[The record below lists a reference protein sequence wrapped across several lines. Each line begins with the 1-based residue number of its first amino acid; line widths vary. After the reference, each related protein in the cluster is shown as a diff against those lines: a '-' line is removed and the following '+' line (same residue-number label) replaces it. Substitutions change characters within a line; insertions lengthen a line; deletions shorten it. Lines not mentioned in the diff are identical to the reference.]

1 LRRDGFRN
9 EFDCN
14 RIAGETL
21 LPELF
26 SMSRAAFACLSLVL
40 FSFLSVATADA
51 ESQPPGA
58 PHEKV
63 FLLRGFTNVLSPG
76 IDQLAEELK
85 EKNIETE
92 VANHLFALPLASEA
106 IDDCKSGRVS
116 TIVLI
121 GHSFGATG
129 ALMMAERMQKAG
141 LHVALIV
148 TLDPVIKGTV
158 PGNVHRLENF
168 YLSNGVGTT
177 VQPGVNFHGAIS
189 NVDLKSNPELGHVSV
204 TTLPSM
210 QKQVIHDILA
220 SNTRCG

>member
-1 LRRDGFRN
+1 
-9 EFDCN
+9 
-14 RIAGETL
+14 
-21 LPELF
+21 
-26 SMSRAAFACLSLVL
+26 MSRAACACLSVALL
-40 FSFLSVATADA
+40 ASLSVVTASA
-51 ESQPPGA
+51 QSRPHWPGA

-85 EKNIETE
+85 ERNIDTE
-92 VANHLFALPLASEA
+92 VANHVFALPLASEA

-116 TIVLI
+116 TVVLV
-121 GHSFGATG
+121 GHSFGATA
-129 ALMMAERMQKAG
+129 ALEMAERMQKAG

-177 VQPGVNFHGAIS
+177 MQPGADFHGAIS

-210 QKQVIHDILA
+210 QKQVIHDIMT

>member
-1 LRRDGFRN
+1 
-9 EFDCN
+9 
-14 RIAGETL
+14 
-21 LPELF
+21 
-26 SMSRAAFACLSLVL
+26 MSRAGFVCLSLTCL
-40 FSFLSVATADA
+40 AFLSLNAVKAQ
-51 ESQPPGA
+51 SQPHPAAA
-58 PHEKV
+58 PREKV

-76 IDQLAEELK
+76 IDQLAQELK

-92 VANHLFALPLASEA
+92 VANHLFALSLASEA
-106 IDDCKSGRVS
+106 IEDCKSGRVG
-116 TIVLI
+116 TVVLV

-141 LHVALIV
+141 LNVALIV

-158 PGNVHRLENF
+158 PANVHRLENF

-177 VQPGVNFHGAIS
+177 MQPGQNFRGAIS
-189 NVDLKSNPELGHVSV
+189 NVDLKSTPDVGHVSV

-210 QKQVIHDILA
+210 QKQVIHDILT

>member
-1 LRRDGFRN
+1 
-9 EFDCN
+9 
-14 RIAGETL
+14 
-21 LPELF
+21 
-26 SMSRAAFACLSLVL
+26 MSRAVLACLCFTLLAVL
-40 FSFLSVATADA
+40 PFGAAGA
-51 ESQPPGA
+51 QSQLRSASA

-85 EKNIETE
+85 EKNIDTE
-92 VANHLFALPLASEA
+92 VANHLFAPMLASEA
-106 IDDCKSGRVS
+106 IGDCKSGRVG
-116 TIVLI
+116 TVVLV

-129 ALMMAERMQKAG
+129 ALMMAERMEKVG

-158 PGNVHRLENF
+158 PANVHRLENF
-168 YLSNGVGTT
+168 YLSNGIGTT
-177 VQPGVNFHGAIS
+177 MQPGENFHGEVD

-210 QKQVIHDILA
+210 QRQVIHDVLTA
-220 SNTRCG
+220 NTRCG

>member
-1 LRRDGFRN
+1 
-9 EFDCN
+9 
-14 RIAGETL
+14 
-21 LPELF
+21 
-26 SMSRAAFACLSLVL
+26 MSRAVLACLSLAL
-40 FSFLSVATADA
+40 LTSLSLNMANAQ
-51 ESQPPGA
+51 SQPHSPGA
-58 PHEKV
+58 LREKV

-92 VANHLFALPLASEA
+92 VANHAFALPLASEA

-116 TIVLI
+116 TVVLV

-177 VQPGVNFHGAIS
+177 MQPGANFHGAIS

-210 QKQVIHDILA
+210 QKQVIHDILT

>member
-1 LRRDGFRN
+1 
-9 EFDCN
+9 
-14 RIAGETL
+14 
-21 LPELF
+21 
-26 SMSRAAFACLSLVL
+26 MSRAVLACLSVAVVA
-40 FSFLSVATADA
+40 SLSV
-51 ESQPPGA
+51 GA
-58 PHEKV
+58 ASAQSLPHSPHEKV

-92 VANHLFALPLASEA
+92 VANHAFALPLASEA
-106 IDDCKSGRVS
+106 IEDCKSGRVG
-116 TIVLI
+116 TIVLV

-129 ALMMAERMQKAG
+129 ALMMAERMRQAG

-148 TLDPVIKGTV
+148 TLDPVIKGSV

-177 VQPGVNFHGAIS
+177 VQPGENFHGALS
-189 NVDLKSNPELGHVSV
+189 NVDLKSNAELGHVSV

-210 QKQVIHDILA
+210 QNKVMHDIMTA
-220 SNTRCG
+220 NTRCS